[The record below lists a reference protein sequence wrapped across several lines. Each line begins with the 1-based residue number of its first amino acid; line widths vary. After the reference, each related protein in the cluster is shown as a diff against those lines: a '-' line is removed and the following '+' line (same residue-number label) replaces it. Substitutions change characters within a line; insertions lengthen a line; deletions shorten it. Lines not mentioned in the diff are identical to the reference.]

1 MTEIK
6 FAEVT
11 QLDLGVLNKVVDSFL
26 DGKKA
31 VFTTRELN
39 CAIATQTKKLVV
51 YINEKSGYLKPAL
64 IIWFI
69 LKMIDEMSTDVEHP
83 KFLLT
88 SHEHAEYY
96 VAQLNDEVYETAA
109 TVFKTNRHKL

>member
-39 CAIATQTKKLVV
+39 CAIATQTKSL
-51 YINEKSGYLKPAL
+51 L
-64 IIWFI
+64 FI
-69 LKMIDEMSTDVEHP
+69 
-83 KFLLT
+83 
-88 SHEHAEYY
+88 
-96 VAQLNDEVYETAA
+96 
-109 TVFKTNRHKL
+109 